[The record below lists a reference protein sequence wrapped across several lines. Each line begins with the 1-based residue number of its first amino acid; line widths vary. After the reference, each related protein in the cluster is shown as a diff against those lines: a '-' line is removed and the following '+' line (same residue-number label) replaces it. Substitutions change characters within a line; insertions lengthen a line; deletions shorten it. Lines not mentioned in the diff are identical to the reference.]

1 MYKLRYL
8 LDWISPFSLAVKSV
22 VITAII
28 TGVLSSFY
36 FWHTSEVKI
45 AVTKAETAL
54 IAKYKEQAD
63 LLEAKSKKASSK
75 IKDQQQ
81 KSDKEKDAKVKQLD
95 TELDAFIAGLLNRP
109 ERPEVTS
116 SNTRDSSNAESTK
129 GATGAELY
137 RNDAEVLARYATKAE
152 QLKIELLACYR
163 QYDEVKQVL
172 DKFRKDNPSR

>member
-54 IAKYKEQAD
+54 IKKYDKQSA
-63 LLEAKSKKASSK
+63 LLQQRSNKTSASL
-75 IKDQQQ
+75 KDQQQ
-81 KSDKEKDAKVKQLD
+81 KTQKEKDAKVKQLNTD
-95 TELDAFIAGLLNRP
+95 FDLFITSLLNRP
-109 ERPEVTS
+109 ERPEIS
-116 SNTRDSSNAESTK
+116 SNNPRDSSNPESTK
-129 GATGAELY
+129 GTTGRELY
-137 RNDAEVLARYATKAE
+137 RSDAEFLARYSTKTE
-152 QLKIELLACYR
+152 QLKIELLACYK
-163 QYDEVKQVL
+163 QYEDVKGKL
-172 DKFRKDNPSR
+172 DKFRSNNPDK

>member
-1 MYKLRYL
+1 MFNLGF
-8 LDWISPFSLAVKSV
+8 ISTEIKAGIAV
-22 VITAII
+22 I
-28 TGVLSSFY
+28 VLSSCLTASY
-36 FWHTSEVKI
+36 FWHKSEVKI
-45 AVTKAETAL
+45 AVSKAEIAL
-54 IAKYKEQAD
+54 IAKYKKQSD

-75 IKDQQQ
+75 LKDQQQ

-95 TELDAFIAGLLNRP
+95 TELDAFVAGLLNRP

-137 RNDAEVLARYATKAE
+137 RSDAEVLARYATKAE
-152 QLKIELLACYR
+152 QLKIELLACYK

-172 DKFRKDNPSR
+172 DKFRKDNPSK